1 MRRIMMTIGST
12 VLVLG
17 SSMIAVGQDKAPAQQ
32 APAQAPKQAPM
43 QAPMQAPK
51 QAPMQAP
58 TQKVTPMQAPVQ
70 APHQKHTQAPTQSP
84 VQKGADYNKPMA
96 SDQFVPNDQVVM
108 SRPGLF
114 RRFR

>member
-12 VLVLG
+12 ALVLG
-17 SSMIAVGQDKAPAQQ
+17 SSFVAVGQDKGPVQQ

-58 TQKVTPMQAPVQ
+58 MQKVAPMQAPMQ

-84 VQKGADYNKPMA
+84 VQKGHDYKPMA
-96 SDQFVPNDQVVM
+96 SGQVVSDDQIVM